1 MERVSRLC
9 EESVQIVCVE
19 SRMSRLYV
27 ERVDNLCGEG
37 VQMMLSVQTVL
48 GDSDKNVCGE
58 CVQTGESIQTLC

>member
-1 MERVSRLC
+1 
-9 EESVQIVCVE
+9 
-19 SRMSRLYV
+19 MSRLYV
-27 ERVDNLCGEG
+27 ERVANLCGEG